1 MYFSFFKWDVA
12 GRQRQRQVRVCH
24 FTGKTREQATADG
37 PCRPGDNFTQWV
49 PNNLQ
54 TNILIDAE
62 RHTLAKQ
69 AAPPRRDHEHTPLHN
84 S

>member
-69 AAPPRRDHEHTPLHN
+69 AALPRGDHQYTPL